1 VSTHSLDPL
10 ACALFLI
17 VAFALAGG
25 AQALWLASDA
35 SRRWSWPLDGGR
47 RFRGRRLLGDNKT
60 VRGFVVMVPVTGLTF
75 TVVALAGSGNP
86 GLWPL
91 TPAQYLGL
99 GILAGAGCMLGELP
113 NSFIKRQLRIPPGAP
128 AAGPVARPIF
138 FLIDRL
144 DSTLGALAA
153 LMLSVPVPPA
163 TVVYVVLAGVA
174 LHGALSVVTFHL
186 GGKARP
192 A

>member
-1 VSTHSLDPL
+1 VSTQGLDPL
-10 ACALFLI
+10 ACGLFL
-17 VAFALAGG
+17 VAAFLLAGS

-47 RFRGRRLLGDNKT
+47 MFRGRRLLGDNKT
-60 VRGFVVMVPVTGLTF
+60 ARGIVVMVPATGLAF
-75 TVVALAGSGNP
+75 LLLALAGSGTP

-113 NSFIKRQLRIPPGAP
+113 NSFVKRQLRIPPGSP
-128 AAGPVARPIF
+128 AAGAVARPF
-138 FLIDRL
+138 FFVVDRL
-144 DSTLGALAA
+144 DSTLGVLAA

-163 TVVYVVLAGVA
+163 TIAYVLLVGAA
-174 LHGALSVVTFHL
+174 LHGVLSVVTFRL

>member
-1 VSTHSLDPL
+1 VSTYSLDPL
-10 ACALFLI
+10 ACGVFLI
-17 VAFALAGG
+17 AAFVIAGS

-47 RFRGRRLLGDNKT
+47 TFRGHRLLGDNKT
-60 VRGFVVMVPVTGLTF
+60 ARGFAVMVPVTGLAF
-75 TVVALAGSGNP
+75 MVLALAGSGTP

-99 GILAGAGCMLGELP
+99 GMLAGAGCMLGELP
-113 NSFIKRQLRIPPGAP
+113 NSFIKRQLRIPPGSP
-128 AAGPVARPIF
+128 AAGSVARPLF
-138 FLIDRL
+138 FVVDRL

-163 TVVYVVLAGVA
+163 TVVCVLLVGVA
-174 LHGALSVVTFHL
+174 LHGALSVVTFRL

>member
-1 VSTHSLDPL
+1 VSTSSLDPFACSVFLL
-10 ACALFLI
+10 A
-17 VAFALAGG
+17 AFVLAGS
-25 AQALWLASDA
+25 AQALWLASEA

-60 VRGFVVMVPVTGLTF
+60 ARGFVVMVPATGLAF
-75 TVVALAGSGNP
+75 MVLALAGSGTP

-113 NSFIKRQLRIPPGAP
+113 NSFIKRQLRIPPGSPAP
-128 AAGPVARPIF
+128 GAVARPLF
-138 FLIDRL
+138 FVVDRL

-163 TVVYVVLAGVA
+163 TVASVLLVGVA
-174 LHGALSVVTFHL
+174 LHGVLSVVTFRL